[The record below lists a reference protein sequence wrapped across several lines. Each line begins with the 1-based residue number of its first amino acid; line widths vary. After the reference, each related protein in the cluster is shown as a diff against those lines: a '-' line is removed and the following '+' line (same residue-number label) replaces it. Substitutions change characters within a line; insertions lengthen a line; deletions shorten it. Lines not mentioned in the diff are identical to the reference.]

1 MCLSFLLNALPEQL
15 GVFLI
20 LGSINFIV
28 LCGSEENE
36 LRGDLKGQSQ
46 VSWVGW
52 LCLLK
57 RFLRKMSNLV
67 LVFSA
72 LGLLYSESLYDRLCL
87 VFDPYL
93 IMGDKF
99 QTATANWFKNA
110 SLGNG

>member
-1 MCLSFLLNALPEQL
+1 M
-15 GVFLI
+15 
-20 LGSINFIV
+20 FI
-28 LCGSEENE
+28 
-36 LRGDLKGQSQ
+36 KK
-46 VSWVGW
+46 VS
-52 LCLLK
+52 
-57 RFLRKMSNLV
+57 RKMSNLV

-99 QTATANWFKNA
+99 QTATANRFKNA